1 MVDNRTMEELLHTP
15 TEGYGEAIVIPKINA
30 DHFEIKT
37 NLLQL
42 VQANSYHGFERENP
56 HTHINN
62 FKRITS
68 TLKFRDVPNDVI
80 KLMMFPYSLEGA
92 VRVWYD
98 KEPPNSILTWM
109 NTTSRENSSKTDDR
123 IDKLAD
129 QISTLVEIVSKK
141 VLTPATV
148 KAVEESCVTCGG
160 NHAYYNCDA
169 TNRNQSSVCA
179 AMGTYN
185 QDKLFELAK
194 IPLNENCLVILLKK
208 FPKRLGDPG
217 KFLIPCDFLRMDVC
231 HALADLGANIN
242 IMPLS
247 IWKKLSLPE
256 LTPTQ
261 MTLELEDQSITRPKG
276 VTEDVFVKV
285 GKFHFPTDFVVVD
298 FEADP
303 RTMRYSFTYDSISI
317 NQIDVIDVAREEYA
331 QEILGFSNKFLGG
344 NPTLTSEP
352 IISDFS
358 PSLTPF
364 EGSVFILEEIEAY
377 LKDESI
383 SPEIDHVDCDPQG
396 DICLIEKLLNDYL
409 FQLPLMDLKQG
420 EVVKAK
426 SVIEEPL
433 ELKLKDLSSHLE
445 YAYLEGIDKLSVIIT
460 KDLKDDEKEA
470 LLKGID
476 FIGPFPSSRGNMY
489 ILVSVDYLSKWVEAK
504 ALPTND
510 ARVVVKFL
518 KSLFGPFSTPRAIII
533 DRETHFC
540 NDKFAKVMSKY
551 GVTHRLDTAYH
562 PQTIRQVGVSNRSL
576 KRILEKTIG
585 ENYDE
590 LSDKEF
596 KQIEADDQAIQTILL
611 GLPKDIYAAVDK
623 KIASN
628 LKFLNNLQPEW
639 SRHVTIVH
647 QTKDLHTAD
656 YNQLYDFLKYNQKEI
671 AQPGMNMGSNRQM
684 QMIGGNGGNQF
695 RQYAGQNVG
704 NPAGD
709 DAYLQTQLLITH
721 KEEAR
726 IQLQA
731 EEYDLMAAAAD
742 LDEIEEVNANCIL
755 MANLQQAST
764 SGTQTDCA
772 PVYDSDRSAEVHENY
787 DENCDDNETFNMFT
801 QDEQYTELLEPIPE
815 SHQVPHNDNDIIS
828 EDTSVEQAKFVGDF
842 KSLAN
847 EADASLAKHK
857 ALELEIERLL
867 KAVASQDI
875 MIIVQ
880 NESVVDTSDLQTEVE
895 RMKNALKTVS
905 LKRKLNMLNFGM
917 NWYKKC
923 VECKYD
929 KISYDK
935 AYKDMQQKIERLQAQ
950 LGDLKDNTQDTS
962 KNTKFAK
969 QPIVENLPKVGETNA
984 LSKPITSNSVSTP
997 PESKGVNNDKVIA
1010 PGMFRINPFKTTREE
1025 KHVSNTVSASTR
1037 TKPIT
1042 VSQPPVITK
1051 KDVNSDLNG
1060 LSSIGNVYSK
1070 VVFAMCKKC
1079 LISVNH
1085 DECLLNYVNDMN
1097 SHGRMFDLNG
1107 KIIALSESES
1117 HSNCSKGDNACT
1129 SNLVELT
1136 IKRFPNATFSLAGQ
1150 FYDSDLDVAFRRNA
1164 CFVKNLEGVDLL
1176 KGDRSTNLYTIN
1188 LHEMASALPICL
1200 MA

>member
-611 GLPKDIYAAVDK
+611 GLPKDIYAAVD
-623 KIASN
+623 SC
-628 LKFLNNLQPEW
+628 E
-639 SRHVTIVH
+639 
-647 QTKDLHTAD
+647 TA
-656 YNQLYDFLKYNQKEI
+656 QEI
-671 AQPGMNMGSNRQM
+671 PR
-684 QMIGGNGGNQF
+684 
-695 RQYAGQNVG
+695 RR
-704 NPAGD
+704 D